1 MTTLNDFGISLSQ
14 PLYLYQKPMFDITVS
29 IVVIVENG
37 VIFIKEGDSYRFPS
51 GYVMASKESI
61 QFAAVRYI
69 KEQTGILVKKDQ
81 LIPVDFRSDPDR
93 VKEKNIVD
101 VGFFYMASNVSPESL
116 IISNSKIKWEEVDF
130 ENKCLVRKSKFYM
143 DHELLL
149 ERAISLFCIVKE

>member
-1 MTTLNDFGISLSQ
+1 MTTLNDFGISLNQ

-37 VIFIKEGDSYRFPS
+37 VILIKDGDSYRFPS

-69 KEQTGILVKKDQ
+69 KEQIGIFVKKDQ
-81 LIPVDFRSDPDR
+81 LIPVDFRSSPDR
-93 VKEKNIVD
+93 TKENNIVD
-101 VGFFYMASNVSPESL
+101 IGFFYTASDVSPESL
-116 IISNSKIKWEEVDF
+116 NSCAKWEEVDF